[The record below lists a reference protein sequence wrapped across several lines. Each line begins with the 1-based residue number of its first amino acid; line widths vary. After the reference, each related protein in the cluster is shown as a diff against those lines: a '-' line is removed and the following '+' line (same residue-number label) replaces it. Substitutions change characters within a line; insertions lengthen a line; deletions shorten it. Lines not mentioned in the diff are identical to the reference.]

1 VKFKNICSALQ
12 IEASPPPQ
20 DLAELEEGMG
30 LSPDARAPAEE
41 REMRPALRG
50 EGGVRGW
57 GMLCEGQATLLP
69 IHLSLSL
76 SIGLATSTISGPHA
90 SCGVP
95 SGPRLAPVE
104 VAGGNTGKKN

>member
-1 VKFKNICSALQ
+1 
-12 IEASPPPQ
+12 
-20 DLAELEEGMG
+20 MG

-76 SIGLATSTISGPHA
+76 SVGLATSTISGPHA
-90 SCGVP
+90 GS
-95 SGPRLAPVE
+95 APLE
-104 VAGGNTGKKN
+104 AGGKTEMAHLTISAVQVSHIIKISFSNSKPHNHRSYSCNAS

>member
-1 VKFKNICSALQ
+1 
-12 IEASPPPQ
+12 
-20 DLAELEEGMG
+20 MG
-30 LSPDARAPAEE
+30 LSPDARASAEE

-76 SIGLATSTISGPHA
+76 SVGLATSTPIRGPHA
-90 SCGVP
+90 SLAPPTSPHRPPVYA
-95 SGPRLAPVE
+95 GPRLAPVE
-104 VAGGNTGKKN
+104 VAGGNTEKRLINLPEITLFLH

>member
-1 VKFKNICSALQ
+1 MTLLDLNIQEHVCSALR

-20 DLAELEEGMG
+20 DLEEG

-57 GMLCEGQATLLP
+57 GMRELEPLRSRSPLVGAAAVYLNRK
-69 IHLSLSL
+69 
-76 SIGLATSTISGPHA
+76 GA
-90 SCGVP
+90 
-95 SGPRLAPVE
+95 
-104 VAGGNTGKKN
+104 

>member
-1 VKFKNICSALQ
+1 
-12 IEASPPPQ
+12 
-20 DLAELEEGMG
+20 MG

-50 EGGVRGW
+50 EGDVRGW

-90 SCGVP
+90 SLAPPTSPHRPPVVYGVP
-95 SGPRLAPVE
+95 AGPRLAPVE
-104 VAGGNTGKKN
+104 EVAGGNTEKN